1 MLPQTPRN
9 MSLIILAYRQVPYVP
24 CLSALWC
31 HGIIRLDGVAKER
44 KATVRTLG
52 NVFGVGVAPLVIIEV
67 QHEADAGYL
76 SLF

>member
-1 MLPQTPRN
+1 

-24 CLSALWC
+24 CSSALWC

-44 KATVRTLG
+44 KATGGTLRKM
-52 NVFGVGVAPLVIIEV
+52 FGVGVALVLIIEV